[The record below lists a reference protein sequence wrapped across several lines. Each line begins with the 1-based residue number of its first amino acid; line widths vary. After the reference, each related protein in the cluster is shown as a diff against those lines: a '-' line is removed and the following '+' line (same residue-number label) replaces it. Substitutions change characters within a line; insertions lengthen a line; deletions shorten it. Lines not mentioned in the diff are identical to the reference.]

1 MKKFLLL
8 LVALVA
14 TSAAWAQDTYVV
26 AGVSAL
32 CGSNWS
38 ATDANNQM
46 TLQNDG
52 TYVKTYANVAVGS
65 YQFKVVKNGS
75 EWIGDKT
82 GQNVQFAVNTACD
95 VNIYFNP
102 SNNDITVAG
111 NGVGEKTFEINKVI
125 AVGNGSGNWLN
136 GSSWD
141 PAASVNEMTQVG
153 DLVYE
158 ISYNDVPVGGDYQ
171 VKFAVNGSWDD
182 NFGGSYA
189 GNGVETDAVYNGGNI
204 YVNVEKA
211 GTVTLRLDLSNFDYA
226 SKSGAKFTITSPKSE
241 EPFEPTY
248 FIKHDWA
255 GEGNW
260 TWQEMTKVGEMTT
273 EGVRY
278 SVYSYEGIY
287 GGTGCNINIAANDAG
302 AQWFAEP
309 ELIGAPQVGDECSFR
324 YSPELGQ
331 LAIINLNPEPVT
343 TPSISKITIKGQEVA
358 LEAGKYNYNMTLTE
372 DINETDVEVEVL
384 HADENTGVEVS
395 VRVVKPVMKSEEY
408 RKVTVTLY
416 QGEEF
421 VEEYSILVT
430 IDNTPTGINDIN
442 VNSAK
447 VVKAIE
453 NGQVVILKGDK
464 KFNVAGQ
471 AIK

>member
-75 EWIGDKT
+75 EWIGDKN

-136 GSSWD
+136 GVSWD
-141 PAASVNEMTQVG
+141 PASDTNKMTQVG

-182 NFGGSYA
+182 NFGGTYA
-189 GNGVETDAVYNGGNI
+189 GNGVEGDAVYDGGNI

-211 GTVTLRLDLSNFDYA
+211 GTVTLRLDLSNFDYS
-226 SKSGAKFTITSPKSE
+226 SKSGAKMTITVPTVD
-241 EPFEPTY
+241 EPVAEAY
-248 FIKHDWA
+248 FLKHPWGG
-255 GEGNW
+255 GEW
-260 TWQEMTKVGEMTT
+260 TWQPLTKDNN
-273 EGVRY
+273 GVW
-278 SVYSYEGIY
+278 SLVAAY
-287 GGTGCNINIAANDAG
+287 GGNGCNWNTKASNDG
-302 AQWFAEP
+302 STWVAEP
-309 ELIGAPQVGDECSFR
+309 ELVGEPEVGDACTFTF
-324 YSPELGQ
+324 
-331 LAIINLNPEPVT
+331 NPET
-343 TPSISKITIKGQEVA
+343 GAIKIAKNIE
-358 LEAGKYNYNMTLTE
+358 
-372 DINETDVEVEVL
+372 
-384 HADENTGVEVS
+384 
-395 VRVVKPVMKSEEY
+395 
-408 RKVTVTLY
+408 
-416 QGEEF
+416 
-421 VEEYSILVT
+421 
-430 IDNTPTGINDIN
+430 TGINDIN
-442 VNSAK
+442 VNAAK
-447 VVKAIE
+447 VYKTIE
-453 NGQVVILKGDK
+453 NGQVIIVRGDAR
-464 KFNVAGQ
+464 FNIMGQ
-471 AIK
+471 PVK